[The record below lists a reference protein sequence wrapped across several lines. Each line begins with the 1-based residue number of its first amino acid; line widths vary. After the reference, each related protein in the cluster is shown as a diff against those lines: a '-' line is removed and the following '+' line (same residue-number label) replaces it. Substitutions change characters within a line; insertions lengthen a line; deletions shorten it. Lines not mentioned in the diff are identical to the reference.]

1 MAPESLKCA
10 GIAAQIGSLSQNVNE
25 KHPTPFVAY
34 ATSRPYLP
42 RMEKTGDQ
50 PELPGKRFNIAGH
63 VLHVLH
69 APSERLEA
77 LLQLIAAA
85 RRSIVLSMYM
95 FHNDTSGTEVRDALA
110 DAARRGVKVEL
121 LVDSFGSANV
131 PTSFFQPLADAGGS
145 YIFFSSRWRR
155 SYLIRNHQKL
165 LIIDDAHAL
174 VGGYNITDQYF
185 GRRGNQ
191 SWEDLGIILSG
202 PEVARISGYMAELM
216 ELSADGGVRLLALRR
231 LIREWRPGNGPL
243 QWLVGGPSNRISP
256 WALALKRDLQH
267 ARIID
272 IVAAYFSP
280 TQTILR
286 RLSKAAR
293 NGGEVRLVLAGKTDN
308 GATIGAAR
316 ILYGYLLKRQVQIR
330 EYQTRLLHT
339 KLLVIDNA
347 SYVGSANLDIR
358 SLFINKELMLRI
370 EDAELAAYLRELAAE
385 LALESEVQSV
395 DMHRAR
401 LSWLN
406 RLRWS
411 LAYLLVNSIDY
422 NIGRRI
428 SLRIA
433 QMLRK
438 RLPGDKP

>member
-1 MAPESLKCA
+1 L
-10 GIAAQIGSLSQNVNE
+10 
-25 KHPTPFVAY
+25 VAY
-34 ATSRPYLP
+34 PTRPPYL
-42 RMEKTGDQ
+42 RNMERRGEQ
-50 PELPGKRFNIAGH
+50 PILPGKRFEIAGH
-63 VLHVLH
+63 VLNVLH
-69 APSERLEA
+69 APSERLAA
-77 LLQLIAAA
+77 LLLLIAAA
-85 RRSIVLSMYM
+85 RHKIVLSMYM

-110 DAARRGVKVEL
+110 EAALRGVKVEL

-131 PTSFFQPLADAGGS
+131 PASFFHPVAEAGGK
-145 YIFFSSRWRR
+145 YHFFSSRWRL

-202 PEVARISGYMAELM
+202 PEVARISGYMAELL

-231 LIREWRPGNGPL
+231 LIKEWRPGNGPL

-256 WALALKRDLQH
+256 WALSLKRDLQH
-267 ARIID
+267 AKVID

-286 RLSKAAR
+286 RLSGAVR

-330 EYQTRLLHT
+330 EYQPRLLHT

-370 EDAELAAYLRELAAE
+370 EDAGLAAYLRELAAE
-385 LALESEVQSV
+385 LAQEAEVQTA

-401 LSWLN
+401 LSWFN
-406 RLRWS
+406 RMHWS
-411 LAYLLVNSIDY
+411 LAYLLVNSVDY

-433 QMLRK
+433 QMLRQ
-438 RLPGDKP
+438 RLPGKEL